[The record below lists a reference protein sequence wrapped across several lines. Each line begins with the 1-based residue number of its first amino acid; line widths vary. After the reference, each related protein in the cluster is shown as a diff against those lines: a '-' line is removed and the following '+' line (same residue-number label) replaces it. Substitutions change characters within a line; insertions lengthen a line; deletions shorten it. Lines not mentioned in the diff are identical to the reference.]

1 MNENVLRQIIR
12 QELKALAEGKMLIKS
27 REGESVEYAS
37 EQHIA
42 ELERDL
48 AELIAMRNSRKP
60 TTRERYVLSQ
70 AVKHVRTT
78 LRRAERASAVGQQ
91 LRHAA
96 KNDLL
101 VDGES

>member
-12 QELKALAEGKMLIKS
+12 QELKTLAEVKMIKT
-27 REGESVEYAS
+27 REGERVEYAS

-60 TTRERYVLSQ
+60 ITRERYVLSQ

-78 LRRAERASAVGQQ
+78 LRRAKRSSAVGQQ
-91 LRHAA
+91 LRDAA

-101 VDGES
+101 TDGES

>member
-37 EQHIA
+37 EKHIN

-48 AELIAMRNSRKP
+48 DELIIMRNGRKP
-60 TTRERYVLSQ
+60 TTRERYVLQQ
-70 AVKHVRTT
+70 AVKHVRSS
-78 LRRAERASAVGQQ
+78 LRRVQRA
-91 LRHAA
+91 RDTAA
-96 KNDLL
+96 KLKAAAETDLL
-101 VDGES
+101 TDGES